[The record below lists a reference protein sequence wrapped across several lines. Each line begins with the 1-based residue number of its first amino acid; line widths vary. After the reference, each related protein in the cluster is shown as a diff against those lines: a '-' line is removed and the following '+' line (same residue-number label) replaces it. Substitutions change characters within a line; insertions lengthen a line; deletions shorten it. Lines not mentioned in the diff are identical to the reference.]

1 MSEAHENYKKG
12 VREDVYKA
20 IDSER
25 EYQDRRWG
33 NTMSGDRVP
42 GCHEQGGDRTVDE
55 FILYIAGYTNDL
67 VENASHF
74 ADTDVKLDIIR
85 KVTALGVAAMEQ
97 HGAPLRLIPIELRIS
112 EERKDA
118 VGISKRVDSE

>member
-1 MSEAHENYKKG
+1 MSDFTQNIKRSE
-12 VREDVYKA
+12 VYEA
-20 IDSER
+20 IDTER
-25 EYQDRRWG
+25 DYQDRRWG
-33 NTMSGDRVP
+33 NTLSGNREPGEFDR
-42 GCHEQGGDRTVDE
+42 GGDRTIDE

-97 HGAPLRLIPIELRIS
+97 HGAPLRLIPIELRG
-112 EERKDA
+112 KDELEGL
-118 VGISKRVDSE
+118 VRG